1 MPPDIAGIL
10 ASAPD
15 GLRSY
20 IRPMAAA
27 HAHRDLRKGIQSRSF
42 ERAYYFYGDDE
53 YLKDDTIRQMIDAV
67 VDPSTRD
74 FNFDVRRGNEVDAE
88 SLLSLLSTPPMLAK
102 RRLVI
107 VRDVQALKKDA
118 RAALDRFL
126 HAPPPDV
133 VVLLVAPA
141 DGKVDKALLERAEPL
156 EFAPLDGDRV
166 PKWIAYRAEQLG
178 ARITPAALTLL
189 QDAVGSDLAQLALE
203 LEKLASFVEGTG
215 AERVIDEA
223 AVSAIVGVRK
233 EETLGAL
240 LDAVAARDAAAAL
253 ALVPGLLSQP
263 KLNGVQIVMALS
275 TQMLALGYA
284 RALRERGVA
293 VNRLPNELFNLL
305 KTSGSVFTGR
315 SWGDAVSCWTKAAA
329 GDRWTAADVDRALAD
344 LLVADREL
352 KDTRLSS
359 DEQRLATLV
368 LALCGAPARRARVA

>member
-1 MPPDIAGIL
+1 MPPKPDPQRLIRDVAKSGKF
-10 ASAPD
+10 APVYLLHGD
-15 GLRSY
+15 DDYLKEEGLRQLV
-20 IRPMAAA
+20 
-27 HAHRDLRKGIQSRSF
+27 DL
-42 ERAYYFYGDDE
+42 A
-53 YLKDDTIRQMIDAV
+53 
-67 VDPSTRD
+67 VDPATRD
-74 FNFDVRRGNEVDAE
+74 FNYEVRRGAE
-88 SLLSLLSTPPMLAK
+88 LSGETLGSLLGTPPMMAE
-102 RRLVI
+102 RRVLV
-107 VRDVQALKKDA
+107 VRDPGALKKDA